1 MILKLR
7 NHHGY
12 QMMKKKLKNQ
22 KPYILEV
29 HRPEN
34 QNNLTQLLRWF
45 CRMSNKTKQEQ
56 VHKSHFTL
64 IISEV
69 LSEVMM
75 MTSLMTQGLKI
86 QSQIFSCP
94 QIKSFD
100 ELQQSYLILRLRL
113 LIELQ
118 NLRANMFK
126 VYKEQQLISN
136 FSKMR
141 TKLTF

>member
-12 QMMKKKLKNQ
+12 QMMKRKLKNQ

-29 HRPEN
+29 HKLEN
-34 QNNLTQLLRWF
+34 QNSLIQPLRWF
-45 CRMSNKTKQEQ
+45 YRMPNKIKQEQ
-56 VHKSHFTL
+56 VHKNLFTL
-64 IISEV
+64 IIFEV
-69 LSEVMM
+69 LSEEMM
-75 MTSLMTQGLKI
+75 MMNLMTQELKI
-86 QSQIFSCP
+86 QSQIFSYP

-100 ELQQSYLILRLRL
+100 EPQQSYLILRLRL